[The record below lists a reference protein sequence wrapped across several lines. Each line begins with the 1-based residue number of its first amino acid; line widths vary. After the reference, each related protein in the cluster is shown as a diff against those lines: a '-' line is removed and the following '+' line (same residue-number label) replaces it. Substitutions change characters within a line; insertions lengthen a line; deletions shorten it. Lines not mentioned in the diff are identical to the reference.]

1 MEFARKFV
9 LVPADRDQEFA
20 DDHLSNL
27 DNQIQDIL
35 KMKMDD
41 DEKAKMYI
49 LGLQKFV
56 IFPNVNLSKPIEKQS
71 LEENTVDKIDVE
83 KNVTDSV
90 PVKYKNIAKKIMNFL
105 KDHQITWTPSLELVV
120 NNNVIHG
127 SNLEHLI
134 YFLLRNKS
142 QRPAVFERFQE
153 LLTIINF
160 PKNFIKNKYLTPV
173 KTMYAK
179 PNPKR
184 KKKKPV
190 SNKMVEN
197 VN

>member
-49 LGLQKFV
+49 QDLQKFV
-56 IFPNVNLSKPIEKQS
+56 TFPNVNLSKPIEKQS

-90 PVKYKNIAKKIMNFL
+90 PVKYTNIAKKIMNFL

-120 NNNVIHG
+120 NNNVIDG

-134 YFLLRNKS
+134 NFLLRNKS
-142 QRPAVFERFQE
+142 QRPAVFDRFQE

-184 KKKKPV
+184 KKNLSPIKWL
-190 SNKMVEN
+190 KM
-197 VN
+197 